1 MHLYFDWIAGALTGI
16 ELDDLAAIEQALW
29 DTYQRDGTI
38 FVCGNGGNAATAS
51 HFVCDLM
58 KLTVEAAIAADES
71 RMRALALTDNV
82 PLLTAWANDEGYDR
96 VFVEQFASLSRP
108 GDMLVALS
116 ASGNSPNVLH
126 TVLWANAQGRQT
138 VGIAGFEG
146 GRLAQTAQ
154 RALVI
159 PSHSMQVIEDIQS
172 IICHALASGLA
183 ERMGA
188 L

>member
-1 MHLYFDWIAGALTGI
+1 MHLYFDWIAGALAGI

-29 DTYQRDGTI
+29 DTYQRGGTI

-58 KLTVEAAIAADES
+58 KLTIAADTQ
-71 RMRALALTDNV
+71 RMRAIALTDNL
-82 PLLTAWANDEGYDR
+82 PLLTAWGNDEGYDR
-96 VFVEQFASLSRP
+96 VFVEQLASLSRP
-108 GDMLVALS
+108 GDTLVALS

-126 TVLWANAQGRQT
+126 AVRWANAQNLRT
-138 VGIAGFEG
+138 IGITGYNG
-146 GRLAQTAQ
+146 GKLAAIAQ
-154 RALVI
+154 ETLII
-159 PSHSMQVIEDIQS
+159 PSENMQVIEDIQS

-183 ERMGA
+183 HRMGA